1 MTAGPPGAAS
11 RMTAP
16 SVLDDRFPVLCPH
29 CGQAVRARRDWTG
42 RDVQCA
48 HCGGVLRVPE
58 APPDGRPVEGLRPLA
73 ARRERFNFAC
83 PRCDSLLESHTG
95 MSGQSGRC
103 PTCNV
108 RLIIPFLDRSHGRVD
123 AAPVLDT
130 DAQDPTP
137 LHAYAASGA
146 RAPRIQRL
154 PDGACEI
161 ECPRCAARAE
171 ITANACG
178 RCGLPFTLEGMA
190 TGGPPAGATA
200 GTGALVLGILALPAS
215 VLFVPGL
222 CAVALGLLALFQ
234 WRRPGVH
241 VRALIGLGLGLLSLP
256 LGWLLLR

>member
-1 MTAGPPGAAS
+1 MTAGLSGAAS
-11 RMTAP
+11 RMSTSAAC
-16 SVLDDRFPVLCPH
+16 DDRFPVLCPH
-29 CGQAVRARRDWTG
+29 CGQAVRARRDWAG
-42 RDVQCA
+42 RDVQCT
-48 HCGGVLRVPE
+48 HCAGVLRVPE
-58 APPDGRPVEGLRPLA
+58 PPPDGRPVDGLRPPA
-73 ARRERFNFAC
+73 APRERFNFPC

-108 RLIIPFLDRSHGRVD
+108 RLVIPFVDRLHGHVD
-123 AAPVLDT
+123 AARVLDT

-146 RAPRIQRL
+146 QAPRIQRL
-154 PDGACEI
+154 PDGTCEI

-171 ITANACG
+171 ITADACA

-200 GTGALVLGILALPAS
+200 GTAAFVLGVLALPTS
-215 VLFVPGL
+215 VVFVPGL
-222 CAVALGLLALFQ
+222 CAAALGLLALFQ
-234 WRRPGVH
+234 WRGPRVH

-256 LGWLLLR
+256 LGWILIR